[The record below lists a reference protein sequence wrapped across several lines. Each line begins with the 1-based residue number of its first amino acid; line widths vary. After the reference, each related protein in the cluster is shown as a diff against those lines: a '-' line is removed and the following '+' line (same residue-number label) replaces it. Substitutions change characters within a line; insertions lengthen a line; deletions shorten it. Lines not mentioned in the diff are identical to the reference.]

1 MIYDSL
7 DHIDVYKHVHPG
19 VYKGLRILRDTDFSQ
34 LPDGKY
40 EVDGE
45 ELFYSLMTYQSKP
58 VNDTPETHKKYIDI
72 QCVLSGGEA
81 MAVAPLEEME
91 EVVEARPEGGHLA
104 PPWPHPLGGVPDPRQ
119 IRRRMAGRR
128 PRPRHRLGRA
138 RPVPQSGGQGQS
150 ITKIRSRP
158 HGGRDRILWL
168 WQGQGQVLSGQLLP
182 GEQGEQFPGGDGLR
196 PVQEPGGAGQQTHQL
211 RGRYSSPG
219 AGPAPGPGPAWPAAG
234 RRGPAAGAGGHIPGG
249 AGPAA
254 PGATAA
260 GGWRRAGRP
269 PAPPG

>member
-58 VNDTPETHKKYIDI
+58 VNDTPETHEKYIDI

-91 EVVEARPEGGHLA
+91 EVVEARPEGDIWLHRGPVDGRVLLA
-104 PPWPHPLGGVPDPRQ
+104 GDRFAVLWPEDAH
-119 IRRRMAGRR
+119 
-128 PRPRHRLGRA
+128 
-138 RPVPQSGGQGQS
+138 
-150 ITKIRSRP
+150 
-158 HGGRDRILWL
+158 
-168 WQGQGQVLSGQLLP
+168 
-182 GEQGEQFPGGDGLR
+182 
-196 PVQEPGGAGQQTHQL
+196 
-211 RGRYSSPG
+211 
-219 AGPAPGPGPAWPAAG
+219 APGIAVDGTPEPCRKCVVKVRVEA
-234 RRGPAAGAGGHIPGG
+234 
-249 AGPAA
+249 
-254 PGATAA
+254 
-260 GGWRRAGRP
+260 
-269 PAPPG
+269 